1 MACHSEGVT
10 RSQSK
15 SKYIKVKQD
24 LPKAKTTE
32 ESLVKPAGKISF
44 DSMQQKNRQWLWKRK
59 ILRRPITICQTIK
72 FVAGLL
78 RMTNFNTGSAL

>member
-10 RSQSK
+10 RGQSK
-15 SKYIKVKQD
+15 SKYIEVKQD
-24 LPKAKTTE
+24 VSQDDRRIFGSSRLEKSVLT
-32 ESLVKPAGKISF
+32 
-44 DSMQQKNRQWLWKRK
+44 QQKNRQWLWKRK

-78 RMTNFNTGSAL
+78 RMTNFNTGSAP